1 MKQILSALLLFFT
14 VLSFAQEKYDP
25 LAKPNTYR
33 NADNPNY
40 WKNKM
45 PHAAY
50 WQQDVHYRIKAD
62 IDETTDIISGDE
74 TTRNKPHPEPYLA
87 MMKKLNVLPTNSVII
102 EDSLHGLQAGLS
114 SGAHV
119 IAKTGSVPKKDLI
132 IAHKIVSHLH
142 EITDKLI
149 GELLQEPL

>member
-1 MKQILSALLLFFT
+1 MKKILSTLLLFFT

-50 WQQDVHYRIKAD
+50 LQQDVHYRITAN
-62 IDETTDIISGDE
+62 ID
-74 TTRNKPHPEPYLA
+74 
-87 MMKKLNVLPTNSVII
+87 
-102 EDSLHGLQAGLS
+102 
-114 SGAHV
+114 
-119 IAKTGSVPKKDLI
+119 
-132 IAHKIVSHLH
+132 
-142 EITDKLI
+142 
-149 GELLQEPL
+149 